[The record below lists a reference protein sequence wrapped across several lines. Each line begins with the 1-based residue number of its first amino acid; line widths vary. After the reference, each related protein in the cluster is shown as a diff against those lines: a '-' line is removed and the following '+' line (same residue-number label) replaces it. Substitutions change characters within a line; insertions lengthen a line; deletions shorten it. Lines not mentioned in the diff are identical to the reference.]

1 MSNTPPDILEVVALS
16 PEQTEMVREAIRS
29 KVAGEP
35 SFTAAEV
42 LQHARERVQ
51 EWLPS
56 LSA

>member
-1 MSNTPPDILEVVALS
+1 MSNTPPEILEVVALS
-16 PEQTEMVREAIRS
+16 PEQTEMVKDAIKS
-29 KVAGEP
+29 LSAGEP
-35 SFTAAEV
+35 TFSAAEV